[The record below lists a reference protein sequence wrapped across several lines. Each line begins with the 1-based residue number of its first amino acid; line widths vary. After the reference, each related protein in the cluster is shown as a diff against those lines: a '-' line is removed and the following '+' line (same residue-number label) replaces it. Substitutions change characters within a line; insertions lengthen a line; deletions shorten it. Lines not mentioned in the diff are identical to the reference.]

1 MFKLSLKKL
10 IKISSIDD
18 EPQSFFLQ
26 VLKKYIINLY
36 KIDIFDSWVL
46 VAETDEGRTSIL
58 LTQNW
63 LIKSP
68 LQGMRALRAKNKAVC
83 RQQCGFKHKLYW
95 LADHL
100 CPKRALYNGTDL
112 QNTS

>member
-36 KIDIFDSWVL
+36 KIDIFDS
-46 VAETDEGRTSIL
+46 
-58 LTQNW
+58 
-63 LIKSP
+63 
-68 LQGMRALRAKNKAVC
+68 
-83 RQQCGFKHKLYW
+83 
-95 LADHL
+95 
-100 CPKRALYNGTDL
+100 
-112 QNTS
+112 